1 MKKARI
7 TIFTQLDK
15 RINKFSYDGSVVE
28 EAGLY
33 AINYHDTSSNTATSI
48 LCTNGG
54 VRVKRSGELTSS
66 LDYIEGMLTK
76 ADLQTPY
83 GILTQSAH
91 TRRIEKKVSEKR
103 IVIVLDAK
111 QYVDDQL
118 VGEKMMISAEYSA

>member
-1 MKKARI
+1 MKRAKI

-15 RINKFSYDGSVVE
+15 RIGKFTYDGTVVE

-33 AINYHDTSSNTATSI
+33 AINYLDPSSNTATSI
-48 LCTNGG
+48 FCTSEG
-54 VRVKRSGELTSS
+54 VRVKRKGELTST
-66 LDYIEGMLTK
+66 LDYIEGRRTQ

-91 TRRIEKKVSEKR
+91 TRRIEKKVTETR

-118 VGEKMMISAEYSA
+118 VGEKMMISAELSA